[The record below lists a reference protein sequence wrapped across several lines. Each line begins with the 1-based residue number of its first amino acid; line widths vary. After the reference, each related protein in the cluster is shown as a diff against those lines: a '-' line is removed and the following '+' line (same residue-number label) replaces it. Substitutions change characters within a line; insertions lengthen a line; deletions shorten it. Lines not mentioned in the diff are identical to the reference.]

1 MADQGD
7 GTGTAWIEPAGGT
20 ASAEFGDVDVAAA
33 APSISA
39 MADGNNNIPIPL
51 PTPTPQAPYVDTS
64 SNSNGNLNAAV
75 GGIPSRTKG
84 GFGIPI
90 PPDTRNQGGI
100 SLKASELPRS
110 FGRGVRACTQG
121 MSFVWYHRGLIF
133 RILGLAQ

>member
-1 MADQGD
+1 MAGQGD
-7 GTGTAWIEPAGGT
+7 DGGTGWIERAGGT
-20 ASAEFGDVDVAAA
+20 ASTELGDAAAAAAA
-33 APSISA
+33 APSISV
-39 MADGNNNIPIPL
+39 MADGSVPIPL

-64 SNSNGNLNAAV
+64 GNSNTAV

-110 FGRGVRACTQG
+110 FGRACMHAG
-121 MSFVWYHRGLIF
+121 HVVCLVSWRMIF
-133 RILGLAQ
+133 RILGLAH

>member
-7 GTGTAWIEPAGGT
+7 GGTAWIEPAGGT
-20 ASAEFGDVDVAAA
+20 ASAEFGDADVAA

-64 SNSNGNLNAAV
+64 SNGNLNAAV

-110 FGRGVRACTQG
+110 FGRACTPC
-121 MSFVWYHRGLIF
+121 MRVWHVVCLVSWRMIC
-133 RILGLAQ
+133 RI

>member
-7 GTGTAWIEPAGGT
+7 GTGTGTAWIDPAGGT
-20 ASAEFGDVDVAAA
+20 SSTEIGDAA

-39 MADGNNNIPIPL
+39 MTDGNNVPIPL

-100 SLKASELPRS
+100 SLKASEFAQIFL
-110 FGRGVRACTQG
+110 GVRACMHACMACRLSG
-121 MSFVWYHRGLIF
+121 FMEDDFFVFI
-133 RILGLAQ
+133 